1 MLSENLFAQATQ
13 AAKPHQNSHW
23 DMITRLSRQ
32 RKSPAVTMAA
42 AGGEDKGQPSPP
54 RCRQQPVP
62 VAVPTLVMLLYLFSV
77 S

>member
-13 AAKPHQNSHW
+13 AAKPHQNSHQ

-32 RKSPAVTMAA
+32 RKSAAVTMAA
-42 AGGEDKGQPSPP
+42 AGGEDKGQ
-54 RCRQQPVP
+54 QQPVP